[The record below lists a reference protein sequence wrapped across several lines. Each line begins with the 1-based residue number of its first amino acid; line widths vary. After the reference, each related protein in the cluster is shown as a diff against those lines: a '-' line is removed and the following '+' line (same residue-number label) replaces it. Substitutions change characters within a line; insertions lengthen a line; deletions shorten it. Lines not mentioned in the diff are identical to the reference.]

1 LEIVNGRIK
10 LQKKASY
17 MPTEFYMNEDH
28 QKMLDKLV
36 ETYEVEESSIINS
49 AIKMYLDALD
59 QEIQKTIEYV
69 SDNN

>member
-1 LEIVNGRIK
+1 
-10 LQKKASY
+10 